1 MRANRHS
8 LIWYFLICTAITFGQ
23 KQTKI
28 VKDSFK
34 VNKDV
39 LVEINARYS
48 DIKVEIWKRNTVSIE
63 GVWEVDGMNKE
74 EAEKY
79 FKDWNFEALGN
90 KNKVI
95 INSKSSNKPYHS
107 HDVVFDDMDFDF
119 DFDMESI
126 AHIGEMFQGN
136 FYSNLPPTP
145 NIPPA
150 PPMTSLPSFPA
161 PVVDHLKDLNF
172 DYEAYLEDK
181 ESYMKEFEKRQQI
194 WQKEFEEKMEPQM
207 KAYEKQMEE
216 WQQKMEPQMK
226 VYEEKIRQW
235 EKEMKP
241 KIKAHEKRIEVRA
254 KANEKR
260 IEARMKVMDERMK
273 KEYTQKMKDK
283 EAKMSKYKIRKNL
296 LIKVPVGATLK
307 VDVRYGKITLPDHIK
322 TTN

>member
-23 KQTKI
+23 RQTKI

-48 DIKVEIWKRNTVSIE
+48 DIKVETWKRNIVSIE
-63 GVWEVDGMNKE
+63 GIWEVEGMNKE
-74 EAEKY
+74 EAEEY
-79 FKDWNFEALGN
+79 FKHWNFEALGN
-90 KNKVI
+90 KNKVV

-107 HDVVFDDMDFDF
+107 HDAVFDDMDFDFDF

-136 FYSNLPPTP
+136 FYSNLPPTL
-145 NIPPA
+145 NIPPV

-161 PVVDHLKDLNF
+161 QVVDHLKDLNF

-181 ESYMKEFEKRQQI
+181 ESYMKEFEKHQKS
-194 WQKEFEEKMEPQM
+194 WEKEFEDKFAPQMEAYEKEMKKWEKKIEPQM
-207 KAYEKQMEE
+207 KAYEE
-216 WQQKMEPQMK
+216 KMK
-226 VYEEKIRQW
+226 QW
-235 EKEMKP
+235 EKEYGP
-241 KIKAHEKRIEVRA
+241 K
-254 KANEKR
+254 
-260 IEARMKVMDERMK
+260 M
-273 KEYTQKMKDK
+273 KEYEKKMEKKLKEMEKEMEYKYAEKMKEK
-283 EAKMSKYKIRKNL
+283 KTKMSKYKIRKNL

-307 VDVRYGKITLPDHIK
+307 VDTRYGKIILPDNMK